1 MSEPPARGF
10 LSRPPRRRLIALAGA
25 GAILVAAACL
35 YRRAQR
41 PREVSSATARDGL
54 ALAAAVL
61 DSVEAS
67 EFGKTERGRALSSAA
82 RGMMARGAL
91 RFSAELGT
99 EGLCRRERGAAPV
112 LYIGVYRGPRGFV
125 LPSRGEMAERIYHET
140 LHGLKDSKRKSLEE
154 ECDAF
159 CAAAQ
164 ACAAVEGRTVS
175 YPVTRGGRNLWE
187 WVRSAYP
194 DAKGDPLYRPVGIGR
209 EELVRMAG
217 IPTGER

>member
-1 MSEPPARGF
+1 MTPPAARGF
-10 LSRPPRRRLIALAGA
+10 LSRPPRRRLIALAAA
-25 GAILVAAACL
+25 GAILVPAAWL

-41 PREVSSATARDGL
+41 PREVPSSTARDGL

-82 RGMMARGAL
+82 RGMMGRDAL

-112 LYIGVYRGPRGFV
+112 LYVGVYRGPRGFV

-140 LHGLKDSKRKSLEE
+140 LHALKDSKRKSLEE

-159 CAAAQ
+159 CAAAE
-164 ACAAVEGRTVS
+164 ACAAVEGRAVS

-187 WVRSAYP
+187 WVGSAYP
-194 DAKGDPLYRPVGIGR
+194 GADRDPGYKPVGIGR
-209 EELVRMAG
+209 EELVRRAG
-217 IPTGER
+217 IPAGGR